1 MLFSYRTFS
10 LMTIIGIA
18 LNCVNVYNM
27 IIYGVAQFSSD
38 SRAAG
43 RKYLAYQPCVLTK
56 VCVMTV
62 VHVV

>member
-1 MLFSYRTFS
+1 
-10 LMTIIGIA
+10 MTIIGIA